1 MTALL
6 AALLVAIGL
15 FALVVAVRSRSGR
28 KVRDLDA
35 VLDAYSQRSGPVD
48 PSHDAD
54 LRRALAQTGR
64 LAEKALSGTSVVGK
78 VRAQLARSDWTLSP
92 GELINVSLAASVVGV
107 IIGLVC
113 SSPVLAVLLGIV
125 GAFGPYALVVR
136 SVARRRA
143 RFDDQLPD
151 ILDLLAASLQSGA
164 GVAAALE
171 LVVSE
176 ADEPAAG
183 EFGRVLTATRVGE
196 SLVDAL
202 QVMADRLDSKDLLY
216 TVQAITVQQRTGG
229 RLAEV
234 LAIVA
239 EFMRGRFELRREIR
253 ALTAEGR
260 MSAYLLGALPFAIA
274 GFLAVNSPEYLEPLY
289 QTGKGLVMLAG
300 ASVLMLIAFFS
311 MSRIVKIEV

>member
-1 MTALL
+1 MTVLL
-6 AALLVAIGL
+6 GALLVAVGL
-15 FALVVAVRSRSGR
+15 FAVIVSARSRTGR
-28 KVRDLDA
+28 RVRDLDA
-35 VLDAYSQRSGPVD
+35 VLDSYSKGSGPISPSED
-48 PSHDAD
+48 PD

-64 LAEKALSGTSVVGK
+64 LAERALSGTSIVGK

-92 GELINVSLAASVVGV
+92 GELINVSVGASVVGV
-107 IIGLVC
+107 VVGLVC
-113 SSPVLAVLLGIV
+113 SSPPLAVILGIV

-136 SVARRRA
+136 SVAKRRE

-176 ADEPAAG
+176 ASEPAAS
-183 EFGRVLTATRVGE
+183 EFGRVLSATRLGE
-196 SLVDAL
+196 SLVDAM
-202 QVMADRLDSKDLLY
+202 QVMADRLDSKDLVY

-234 LAIVA
+234 LGIVA

-260 MSAYLLGALPFAIA
+260 LSAYLLGGLPFAIA
-274 GFLAVNSPEYLEPLY
+274 GFIAVTQPTYLEPLY
-289 QTGKGLVMLAG
+289 KTGTGLAMLGIAG
-300 ASVLMLIAFFS
+300 VLMFFAFIS